1 METNDK
7 HSSREQWALL
17 RFAIVGPMLAA
28 PPAVGELRSALV
40 ALSEKVWRHPISG
53 LGVRF
58 GASTIERW
66 YYNARAS
73 SNPVAA
79 LRNRPRGDRGRFP
92 SINPSTSELLT
103 IQYTEHPDWPLQRH
117 VDAIRLSLAGSNSPL
132 ASYPTIRRYFIAH
145 GMLQMPQD
153 KNGKSS
159 DPEDRWHKWVD
170 SLMKDI
176 VPDVSS
182 STLTGRS
189 LLVENLLLGKH
200 SQRQKALVVLANEQG
215 FSNSQIANFLG
226 VSSSSVY
233 RYLKTI
239 HAGCAENLFQRKSCA
254 HKDNDEVLK
263 TAVFCLLHEPPS
275 LSGLNRTTWK
285 MADIKKVL
293 KERGFLAC
301 ISVIRTIIKKA
312 GFRWK
317 MARVVLTSND
327 PDYREK
333 LDYIRKVLANL
344 KQDERFF
351 SVDEY
356 GPFSIKIR
364 GGRVLVPP
372 GTQPTVPQWQK
383 SKGWIIMTAALELST
398 NKLTHFY
405 SRAKNTVEMIRMA
418 KVLTQE
424 YRGTTKIYLSWD
436 AASWHMSKQLL
447 EFIEEHNLTA
457 TQNALPLINLAP
469 LPAGAQFLNVIES
482 VFSGM
487 ARAIIHNSDY
497 SSASEVMQAID
508 RYILDRNSYFLA
520 NPKRAGKKIWGLE
533 RSKSEF
539 DASNNCKDPEYR

>member
-1 METNDK
+1 MESLGNIYRKEVALPTL
-7 HSSREQWALL
+7 SGRALL
-17 RFAIVGPMLAA
+17 I
-28 PPAVGELRSALV
+28 
-40 ALSEKVWRHPISG
+40 
-53 LGVRF
+53 
-58 GASTIERW
+58 
-66 YYNARAS
+66 
-73 SNPVAA
+73 
-79 LRNRPRGDRGRFP
+79 
-92 SINPSTSELLT
+92 
-103 IQYTEHPDWPLQRH
+103 
-117 VDAIRLSLAGSNSPL
+117 
-132 ASYPTIRRYFIAH
+132 
-145 GMLQMPQD
+145 
-153 KNGKSS
+153 
-159 DPEDRWHKWVD
+159 
-170 SLMKDI
+170 
-176 VPDVSS
+176 
-182 STLTGRS
+182 
-189 LLVENLLLGKH
+189 ENLSGTH
-200 SQRQKALVVLANEQG
+200 FQRKKALVVLADEQG
-215 FSNSQIANFLG
+215 FSGNQITQFLG
-226 VSSSSVY
+226 VSSSSVF
-233 RYLKTI
+233 RYLKTY
-239 HAGCAENLFQRKSCA
+239 HAGGAENLFQRKSCA

-293 KERGFLAC
+293 NERGFPVC

-333 LDYIRKVLANL
+333 LDYVHEVLANL
-344 KQDERFF
+344 KPDERFF

-356 GPFSIKIR
+356 GPFSIKTT

-383 SKGWIIMTAALELST
+383 SKGWIILTAALELST

-436 AASWHMSKQLL
+436 AASWHMSKHLL
-447 EFIEEHNLTA
+447 NFIEEHNLTA
-457 TQNALPLINLAP
+457 AQNALPLINLAP

-487 ARAIIHNSDY
+487 ARAIIQNSDY
-497 SSASEVMQAID
+497 SSTSEAMQAID
-508 RYILDRNSYFLA
+508 RYVLDRNSYFLA
-520 NPKRAGKKIWGLE
+520 NPKRAGKKLWGME

>member
-1 METNDK
+1 MDTNDK
-7 HSSREQWALL
+7 PSSRDQWALL
-17 RFAIVGPMLAA
+17 RFAVVGPILAA
-28 PPAVGELRSALV
+28 PPAVGELRSVLV
-40 ALSEKVWRHPISG
+40 VLSEKDWRNPITG
-53 LGVRF
+53 CEVRF
-58 GASTIERW
+58 SASTIERW
-66 YYNARAS
+66 YYIARAA
-73 SNPVAA
+73 SNPISA
-79 LRNRPRGDRGRFP
+79 LRNRPRGDLGCFP
-92 SINPSTSELLT
+92 SIDSRTAELLT
-103 IQYTEHPDWPLQRH
+103 MQYREHPDWPLQRH
-117 VDAIRLSLAGSNSPL
+117 VNAVRIALADSNSPL
-132 ASYPTIRRYFIAH
+132 ASYPTIRRYVLAH
-145 GMLQMPQD
+145 GMRPISP
-153 KNGKSS
+153 KHNTKSS
-159 DPEDRWHKWVD
+159 ALGERWHKWVD
-170 SLMKDI
+170 SMMRGI
-176 VPDVSS
+176 VPDASS
-182 STLTGRS
+182 STLAGRD
-189 LLVENLLLGKH
+189 LLIENLSGSH
-200 SQRQKALVVLANEQG
+200 FQRQKALVVLANEQG
-215 FSNSQIANFLG
+215 FSSNQITAFLG
-226 VSSSSVY
+226 VSSSSVC
-233 RYLKTI
+233 RYLKTF
-239 HAGCAENLFQRKSCA
+239 HAGGAENLFQRKSCP
-254 HKDNDEVLK
+254 HKDNDEALK

-293 KERGFLAC
+293 KERGFPVC

-317 MARVVLTSND
+317 TARVVLTSND

-333 LDYIRKVLANL
+333 LDYVHEVLANL
-344 KQDERFF
+344 KPDERFF

-372 GTQPTVPQWQK
+372 GKQPTVPQWQK

-405 SRAKNTVEMIRMA
+405 STAKNTVEMIRMA

-457 TQNALPLINLAP
+457 AKNALPLINLAP

-508 RYILDRNSYFLA
+508 RYVSDRNSYFLA
-520 NPKRAGKKIWGLE
+520 NPKRAGKKIWGME

>member
-1 METNDK
+1 MDMNDK
-7 HSSREQWALL
+7 PSSREQWALL
-17 RFAIVGPMLAA
+17 RFAVVGPMLAA
-28 PPAVGELRSALV
+28 PPSVGELRSALV

-53 LGVRF
+53 REVQF
-58 GASTIERW
+58 SASTIERW
-66 YYNARAS
+66 YYNARAA
-73 SNPVAA
+73 SNPISA
-79 LRNRPRGDRGRFP
+79 LRNRPRGDLGLFP
-92 SINPSTSELLT
+92 SVAPRAAELLVM
-103 IQYTEHPDWPLQRH
+103 QYMEHPDWPLQRH
-117 VDAIRLSLAGSNSPL
+117 VDAIRIALADSNSPL
-132 ASYPTIRRYFIAH
+132 ASYPTIRRYFLAH
-145 GMLQMPQD
+145 GMRRIPPEH
-153 KNGKSS
+153 NAKSS
-159 DPEDRWHKWVD
+159 VLGERWHKWVD
-170 SLMKDI
+170 SLMRGI
-176 VPDVSS
+176 VPGVTS
-182 STLTGRS
+182 STLADRD
-189 LLVENLLLGKH
+189 LLIENLSGTH
-200 SQRQKALVVLANEQG
+200 SQRQKALVVLAHEQG
-215 FSNSQIANFLG
+215 FSSNQITEFLG
-226 VSSSSVY
+226 VSSSSIY
-233 RYLKTI
+233 RYLKTF
-239 HAGCAENLFQRKSCA
+239 HAGGTVNLYQKKSRP
-254 HKDNDEVLK
+254 HKDDDEALK

-293 KERGFLAC
+293 KEKGFPVC
-301 ISVIRTIIKKA
+301 ISVIRKIIKKA

-333 LDYIRKVLANL
+333 LDYVHGVLANL
-344 KQDERFF
+344 KPDERFF

-405 SRAKNTVEMIRMA
+405 SKAKNTIEMIRMA

-447 EFIEEHNLTA
+447 KFIEEHNLTA
-457 TQNALPLINLAP
+457 AKNALPLINLAP

-497 SSASEVMQAID
+497 TSATEVMQAID
-508 RYILDRNSYFLA
+508 RYVSDRNSYFLA
-520 NPKRAGKKIWGLE
+520 NPKRAGKKIWGME

-539 DASNNCKDPEYR
+539 DASNNCKDPKYR